1 MLTRE
6 GMTISRRRV
15 ALQVTS
21 VRFLSPLKGQT
32 EHLQLSLHGVEI
44 SGPLT
49 ARIKVSVRST
59 IFFRHEIIL
68 FRSRHVSPVGR
79 SKRSCRFCFWRT
91 HWESQS
97 LYHKGVFYIK
107 FAFAE
112 LSIKLIIYL
121 SHVIIVTTQSLF
133 RNALDIDTS
142 RWRLKV
148 SIGKRLFFGGNGKKN
163 KYCLIRS

>member
-6 GMTISRRRV
+6 GMTIFRRRV
-15 ALQVTS
+15 ALQVAS

-68 FRSRHVSPVGR
+68 FRSRHVSPVEI
-79 SKRSCRFCFWRT
+79 KT
-91 HWESQS
+91 Q
-97 LYHKGVFYIK
+97 LQVFASGARIGNPKVYI
-107 FAFAE
+107 
-112 LSIKLIIYL
+112 IK
-121 SHVIIVTTQSLF
+121 V
-133 RNALDIDTS
+133 
-142 RWRLKV
+142 
-148 SIGKRLFFGGNGKKN
+148 FFILNLHLLN
-163 KYCLIRS
+163 YR

>member
-59 IFFRHEIIL
+59 IFLRHEIIL
-68 FRSRHVSPVGR
+68 FRSRHVSPVRR
-79 SKRSCRFCFWRT
+79 SKHSCRFLLLA
-91 HWESQS
+91 HA
-97 LYHKGVFYIK
+97 LGIPK
-107 FAFAE
+107 FI
-112 LSIKLIIYL
+112 S
-121 SHVIIVTTQSLF
+121 
-133 RNALDIDTS
+133 
-142 RWRLKV
+142 
-148 SIGKRLFFGGNGKKN
+148 
-163 KYCLIRS
+163 

>member
-6 GMTISRRRV
+6 GMTIFRRRV

-32 EHLQLSLHGVEI
+32 EHLQLALHGVEI

-68 FRSRHVSPVGR
+68 FRSRHVSPVRR
-79 SKRSCRFCFWRT
+79 SKRSCRFLLLA
-91 HWESQS
+91 HA
-97 LYHKGVFYIK
+97 LGIPK
-107 FAFAE
+107 FI
-112 LSIKLIIYL
+112 S
-121 SHVIIVTTQSLF
+121 
-133 RNALDIDTS
+133 
-142 RWRLKV
+142 
-148 SIGKRLFFGGNGKKN
+148 
-163 KYCLIRS
+163 